1 MVPGALRVGDISMD
15 PRTLDVERAGKVI
28 RLPRKCLHLL
38 QLLMSSPGQVLRR
51 AELETAVWGEPL
63 PDSDT
68 LRSHMHTL
76 RRALTLDGAANPIE
90 TVHGIGYRINAIS
103 DAP

>member
-1 MVPGALRVGDISMD
+1 MA
-15 PRTLDVERAGKVI
+15 
-28 RLPRKCLHLL
+28 
-38 QLLMSSPGQVLRR
+38 SPGQVLRR

-76 RRALTLDGAANPIE
+76 RRALTADGESQPDRDGARHRLPDLWLD
-90 TVHGIGYRINAIS
+90 